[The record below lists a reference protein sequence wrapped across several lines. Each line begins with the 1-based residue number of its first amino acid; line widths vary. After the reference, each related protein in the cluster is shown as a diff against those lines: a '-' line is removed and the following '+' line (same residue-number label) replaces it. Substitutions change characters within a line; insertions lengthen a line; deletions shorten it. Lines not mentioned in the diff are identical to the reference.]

1 MKKNYSFGP
10 GSHGNVVRQSNNI
23 ILIETIMTQ
32 HAPNLQSGLFCV
44 AIISKLNGTPI
55 GMEQIKHNFS
65 TTETALAPLE
75 LARVFKK
82 IGMNV
87 TVAEKDIAEL
97 HTAFYPVVAELQSGE
112 FIVLAKQSREDKAV
126 LVQRLAEERAT
137 WVQLATLQPQL
148 SGKLLLLK
156 KHHEKDGIRKE
167 FGMMWFIRAAAKYRN
182 ILRDCLLASMF
193 VQVFALLS
201 PLVFMIVIDKVLN
214 NNSLSTLDVLVFA
227 LIVVSFFEIMLGALR
242 AYLLSHTANRI
253 DLMLGVQLFKHLMTL
268 PLSYFENRQV
278 GDTIARMRE
287 LETVRQFITGS
298 GIMLFLDLFFLVVF
312 LAVMFLFS
320 PFLSVI
326 VLVALPFLFCASF
339 FITPFL
345 HDKLEDKYTSNAG
358 NQSFLVE
365 TINGIETIKAV
376 AAEPRIQEKWEKK
389 LANHVKTGFRGG
401 HLANLISQSTS
412 LISKMLSVLL
422 LWFGAKEVLAGN
434 LTVGQLIAFNMLS
447 ARAIAPILR
456 LSQIWNEFQQT
467 KISIARIG
475 DIFNCPGEPGFDPN
489 RVTLP
494 AIAGNVEFDRV
505 TFRYQPDGAPVL
517 RDVSFTVAAGEVIG
531 IVGSTG
537 SGKTTLAKLLQ
548 RLYVPERGRVL
559 VDGVDLSKV
568 DASWL
573 RRQIGV
579 VVQDGVLFNSSI
591 RDNITLNIP
600 ELEIEAVIAAAKLAG
615 AHPFIMELPHGYDTP
630 VGERGIQLSTG
641 QRQRLA
647 IARAL
652 ATNPRM
658 IIFDEATS
666 ALDYESELVIQRNMK
681 EICQGRTVFI
691 IAHRLSTVRQADR
704 IITLEKGMVVENNS
718 PENLLASG
726 GRYATLH
733 NIQEGLYV

>member
-1 MKKNYSFGP
+1 
-10 GSHGNVVRQSNNI
+10 
-23 ILIETIMTQ
+23 MTKI
-32 HAPNLQSGLFCV
+32 APNLESGLFCV
-44 AIISKLNGTPI
+44 AIISRLNGTPVS
-55 GMEQIKHNFS
+55 MEQLKHNFS
-65 TTETALAPLE
+65 ATGITLQPLE
-75 LARVFKK
+75 LARAFQE
-82 IGMNV
+82 IGMKV
-87 TVAEKDIAEL
+87 TVVDKRIAGL
-97 HTAFYPVVAELQSGE
+97 KSAFYPVVAELQSGE
-112 FIVLAKQSREDKAV
+112 FIVLAKQSKEGNAV

-137 WVQLATLQPQL
+137 WVNLPTLQAEL

-156 KHHEKDGIRKE
+156 KHHEKERVQKE
-167 FGMMWFIRAAAKYRN
+167 FGIGWFIRATAKYRN

-201 PLVFMIVIDKVLN
+201 PLVFMIVIDKVLS

-227 LIVVSFFEIMLGALR
+227 LVVVSLFEIILNALR

-287 LETVRQFITGS
+287 LESVRQFITGS
-298 GIMLFLDLFFLVVF
+298 GLMLFLDLFFLVVF
-312 LAVMFLFS
+312 LAVMFMFS
-320 PFLSVI
+320 PFLSTI

-345 HDKLEDKYTSNAG
+345 RDKLEDKYTSNAG

-365 TINGIETIKAV
+365 TICGIETIKSV
-376 AAEPRIQEKWEKK
+376 AAEPRIQEKWEKR
-389 LANHVKTGFRGG
+389 LSHHVKTGFRSG

-412 LISKMLSVLL
+412 LISKILSVLL

-447 ARAIAPILR
+447 SRAIAPILR
-456 LSQIWNEFQQT
+456 LSQIWNELQQT

-505 TFRYQPDGAPVL
+505 SFRYQPEGFTVL
-517 RDVSFTVAAGEVIG
+517 SDVSFTVAAGEVVG

-559 VDGVDLSKV
+559 VDGVDLSMV

-600 ELEIEAVIAAAKLAG
+600 ELEIEAVMAAAGLAG
-615 AHPFIMELPHGYDTP
+615 AHSFIMELQHGYDTP
-630 VGERGIQLSTG
+630 VGERGVQLSTG

-652 ATNPRM
+652 VTNPRM
-658 IIFDEATS
+658 LIFDEATS
-666 ALDYESELVIQRNMK
+666 SLDYESELVIQRNMR
-681 EICQGRTVFI
+681 EICKGRTVFI
-691 IAHRLSTVRQADR
+691 IAHRLSTIRHADR
-704 IITLEKGMVVENNS
+704 IITLEKGVVVENNS

-733 NIQEGLYV
+733 NIQEGIYA